1 MADNAIE
8 NSRQERLFVSMW
20 YRKNNLCNVSTQE
33 VVQKQFMW
41 RFKSGSCLVFSIC
54 KHGFAVEEVF
64 SKFCLL

>member
-33 VVQKQFMW
+33 VVQKQFM
-41 RFKSGSCLVFSIC
+41 
-54 KHGFAVEEVF
+54 
-64 SKFCLL
+64 